1 MEASRGKQATPPKGS
16 WQVSQTLNSTI
27 ISEIQQ
33 HKLRDQLE
41 QEVKNLRTN
50 FANLEALQHN
60 TKVLPVLNHFL
71 LCYEVAL
78 IFFMWNLT
86 ERLDGGSHR
95 GWETEGGVEQSQS
108 RELKQ
113 SIWWERQTSWKSCIL
128 LLLCCSGDGQRGTQE
143 MILSLKKSLEAE
155 QLKSM
160 TLAQV
165 RHSFWCNHPNM
176 SSSFPKPGAW
186 NEEIVNSWF
195 STTTWIFLLKV
206 SSQCS
211 NLGCISYMVTS

>member
-1 MEASRGKQATPPKGS
+1 
-16 WQVSQTLNSTI
+16 
-27 ISEIQQ
+27 
-33 HKLRDQLE
+33 
-41 QEVKNLRTN
+41 
-50 FANLEALQHN
+50 
-60 TKVLPVLNHFL
+60 
-71 LCYEVAL
+71 
-78 IFFMWNLT
+78 MWNLT

-113 SIWWERQTSWKSCIL
+113 SIWWERHTSWKSCIL

-165 RHSFWCNHPNM
+165 RHSFGGNQYHPNL
-176 SSSFPKPGAW
+176 SSSFLKPGAW

-211 NLGCISYMVTS
+211 NLGRISYRVTSERAWQWFHCNCSSFLAYIAE